1 MKAIRWLEGGL
12 LLVLAL
18 LLFLYPEESAA
29 GARQGLI
36 LCRDMLIP
44 ALFPFFVLSSLLIA
58 TGTAG
63 RLVQPL
69 TAVTRPLL
77 GLGGAGTAAL
87 VLGLVGGYPVGLR
100 TLAELKQRG
109 ECPNREARRA
119 ALICNSCGPAFFLG
133 AAGTGVFGS
142 RQAGVLL
149 LVSNA
154 LALLLLGGALRVIWG
169 PAEDRERYC
178 RQEFFPLSEVFPD
191 CVRGAFSSVLGVC
204 GYVILFSVLSALA
217 DCTGLLNLSQRLLT
231 PLFPVPDGDALA
243 KSLTV
248 GLLEIS
254 TGTAAL
260 QGVHNSGYALPLAAF
275 LLGWGGLSVHGQS
288 LPFLRQA
295 GGKAGPYLAAKF
307 VHGLLS
313 AGVTAVLL
321 RLFPLSLPV
330 MAAPT
335 GFPVPTLPGR
345 ELTAL
350 WLLAGANFFLSGR
363 KRGGKNGETI
373 V

>member
-12 LLVLAL
+12 LLAPAL
-18 LLFLYPEESAA
+18 LLFLYPAESAA
-29 GARQGLI
+29 GARQGLV
-36 LCRDMLIP
+36 LCRDLLIP

-58 TGTAG
+58 TGAAG
-63 RLVQPL
+63 RLVRPL
-69 TAVTRPLL
+69 TVAARPLL
-77 GLGGAGTAAL
+77 GIGEAGTAAL

-100 TLAELKQRG
+100 TLAELRSRG
-109 ECPNREARRA
+109 ECSETEARRMV
-119 ALICNSCGPAFFLG
+119 LICNSCGPAFFLG

-149 LVSNA
+149 LAANA
-154 LALLLLGGALRVIWG
+154 LALLLLGVALRVIRG
-169 PAEDRERYC
+169 SAKSGDTYAEPLGDR
-178 RQEFFPLSEVFPD
+178 LSDVFPD

-204 GYVILFSVLSALA
+204 GYVVLFSVLSALA
-217 DCTGLLNLSQRLLT
+217 DRTGLLRLSQRLLT
-231 PLFPVPDGDALA
+231 PLFPCPDGNALA
-243 KSLTV
+243 ESLTV
-248 GLLEIS
+248 GFLEIS

-260 QGVHNSGYALPLAAF
+260 RDARNACAALPLAAF

-295 GGKAGPYLAAKF
+295 GGKTGPYLAAKL

-313 AGVTAVLL
+313 AGVTALLL
-321 RLFPLSLPV
+321 RLFPLSLPA
-330 MAAPT
+330 MAAAA
-335 GFPVPTLPGR
+335 GFPPPTLPGR

-350 WLLAGANFFLSGR
+350 WLLAGAYFFLSRR